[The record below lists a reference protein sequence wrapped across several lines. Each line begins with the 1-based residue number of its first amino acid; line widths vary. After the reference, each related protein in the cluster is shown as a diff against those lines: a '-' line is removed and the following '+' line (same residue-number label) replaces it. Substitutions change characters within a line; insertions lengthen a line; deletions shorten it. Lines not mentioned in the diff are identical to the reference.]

1 MLRTGET
8 YDVRASGP
16 ITNSELN
23 DKAWSESDQHL
34 EERLH
39 DAFRLDAV
47 RKRDVRGWQA
57 SDSKLVMT
65 IWWNF

>member
-1 MLRTGET
+1 VLRTGET

-39 DAFRLDAV
+39 DAIRLDAA
-47 RKRDVRGWQA
+47 RKRDARASQA
-57 SDSKLVMT
+57 SGSKSVMT
-65 IWWNF
+65 IWWDF